1 MTKFYEKAADS
12 LFSLPPILIGFFAI
26 FGYLIFESQALIS
39 GLLPAEMGSIS
50 REVAAGFLAV
60 AIHLMI
66 LLTATNSK
74 LVSHA
79 FTIFYAF
86 CSYGITALFFD
97 AFNFTGKEQREIF
110 SAHLFSILIASINY
124 LVVYLLV
131 GKYHEVKDNCS
142 AVEKLRTA
150 NEQLRQKN
158 EEVSILNEELT
169 RLRQQLT
176 ANQREATKSNDTVSK
191 LNEDLQRVNEELTE
205 SKEKAKSLHQELTT
219 ANGKNQTFEKELLQ
233 TQRILKDQKDKIL
246 MAYEKLYCP
255 HCQSTFTNVNAH
267 NVHKR
272 TCKPVSI
279 K

>member
-131 GKYHEVKDNCS
+131 GKYYEVKDNCS
-142 AVEKLRTA
+142 AVDKLQTA

-158 EEVSILNEELT
+158 EEVSMLNEELT
-169 RLRQQLT
+169 RLQQQLT
-176 ANQREATKSNDTVSK
+176 ATQREATKSNDTATNLSQ
-191 LNEDLQRVNEELTE
+191 ELQRVNEELTE
-205 SKEKAKSLHQELTT
+205 SKEKVNIHYQELTT
-219 ANGKNQTFEKELLQ
+219 ANEKNQALEKELLQ
-233 TQRILKDQKDKIL
+233 TQRISKDQKDKIF

-255 HCQSTFTNVNAH
+255 HCEGQFSNVNAH

-272 TCKPVSI
+272 NCKPVS
-279 K
+279 

>member
-1 MTKFYEKAADS
+1 MTKLYEKAADS

-39 GLLPAEMGSIS
+39 GLLPAEMGDLS

-97 AFNFTGKEQREIF
+97 AFEFSGKSNRAIF
-110 SAHLFSILIASINY
+110 SAHLFSVLIASINY

-131 GKYHEVKDNCS
+131 GKYYEVKDNRS
-142 AVEKLRTA
+142 AVEKLQDA
-150 NEQLRQKN
+150 NELLSQR
-158 EEVSILNEELT
+158 EETIRLLNETLT
-169 RLRQQLT
+169 YKERQLT
-176 ANQREATKSNDTVSK
+176 NSQQEATKSNESVTK
-191 LNEDLQRVNEELTE
+191 LNEALQRVNQEFTE
-205 SKEKAKSLHQELTT
+205 SKEAATTYYQKLSEAQEQKQSL
-219 ANGKNQTFEKELLQ
+219 EKELHQ
-233 TQRILKDQKDKIL
+233 TQRSLKDKQDKIFR
-246 MAYEKLYCP
+246 AYEKLYCP
-255 HCQSTFTNVNAH
+255 HCESSFTNVNAH

-272 TCKPVSI
+272 NCK
-279 K
+279 

>member
-1 MTKFYEKAADS
+1 MTKLYEKAADS

-39 GLLPAEMGSIS
+39 GLLPAEMGDLS

-97 AFNFTGKEQREIF
+97 AFEFTGKSNRAIF

-131 GKYHEVKDNCS
+131 GKYYEVKNNRS
-142 AVEKLRTA
+142 AVEKLQEV
-150 NEQLRQKN
+150 NELLSKR
-158 EEVSILNEELT
+158 EETIRLLNETLT
-169 RLRQQLT
+169 NKERQLT
-176 ANQREATKSNDTVSK
+176 SSQQEATKANEAVSK
-191 LNEDLQRVNEELTE
+191 LNEAIQRM
-205 SKEKAKSLHQELTT
+205 KQELTKSKEAAT
-219 ANGKNQTFEKELLQ
+219 TYYQELSEANEQKQSLEQELLQ
-233 TQRILKDQKDKIL
+233 AQRIVKDQQDKIFK
-246 MAYEKLYCP
+246 AYEKLYCP
-255 HCQSTFTNVNAH
+255 HCESTFTNVNAH

-272 TCKPVSI
+272 TCKSN

>member
-1 MTKFYEKAADS
+1 MTKLYEKAADS

-39 GLLPAEMGSIS
+39 GLLPAEMGDLS

-97 AFNFTGKEQREIF
+97 AFEFADKSNRAIF
-110 SAHLFSILIASINY
+110 SAHLFSVLIASINY

-131 GKYHEVKDNCS
+131 GKYYEVKDNRS
-142 AVEKLRTA
+142 AVEKLQDA
-150 NEQLRQKN
+150 NELLSQK
-158 EEVSILNEELT
+158 EETIRLLNETLT
-169 RLRQQLT
+169 NKERQLT
-176 ANQREATKSNDTVSK
+176 SFQQEVTKSNETVTK
-191 LNEDLQRVNEELTE
+191 LNEALQRMKQELTE
-205 SKEKAKSLHQELTT
+205 AKEAATNCYQELTDT
-219 ANGKNQTFEKELLQ
+219 NEEKQGLEQELLQ
-233 TQRILKDQKDKIL
+233 AQGILQDQQEKIFR
-246 MAYEKLYCP
+246 AYEKLYCP
-255 HCQSTFTNVNAH
+255 HCESTFANVNAH

-272 TCKPVSI
+272 TCKAI
-279 K
+279 